1 MTGAFGQR
9 QNPLAIEP
17 EKPEVEDPRELAI
30 RRRELERRR
39 TGTGD
44 LRITPAQP
52 APTSSG
58 PSLAIPSVR

>member
-1 MTGAFGQR
+1 MGSLLGGQ
-9 QNPLAIEP
+9 QSPLAIEP